1 MERSENLKQ
10 NYKAITDKI
19 AKLPES
25 IQATLFMFL
34 IYHRNMVGNFWVA
47 YSEYYQEINDG
58 IWGNYDPQ
66 SFRYGYNF
74 DKGCS
79 EISILIN
86 GKLACFQ
93 IYSPQSQNI
102 EEWGYKIKFVF
113 DDKDIFAVEEIKDDQ
128 PMVMLMQY
136 NNSEEE

>member
-1 MERSENLKQ
+1 MERSGNLRET
-10 NYKAITDKI
+10 YKAITDKI

-34 IYHRNMVGNFWVA
+34 IYHRNMVGNFWLE
-47 YSEYYQEINDG
+47 YSDYYPEICGG
-58 IWGNYDPQ
+58 IWGNFDPQ

-86 GKLACFQ
+86 GKLACYQ
-93 IYSPQSQNI
+93 IYSPKSQVL
-102 EEWGYKIKFVF
+102 EEWGYKMKFVF
-113 DDKDIFAVEEIKDDQ
+113 DDKDIFTVEEIKDDQ
-128 PMVMLMQY
+128 PMVMIMRH
-136 NNSEEE
+136 NSEEE